1 MQGKDWHLHGNWH
14 HKAKQDSA
22 QGKDWHPHGTWHR
35 ESNVD
40 GAQGKELHQ
49 EAKQYSKQ
57 AKEDFRN
64 CD

>member
-1 MQGKDWHLHGNWH
+1 MVIGIIKLN
-14 HKAKQDSA
+14 KT
-22 QGKDWHPHGTWHR
+22 KDWHPHGTWHR